1 MQPDTR
7 GARNDRERER
17 ETRRHTHRERAHKAR
32 ADLFYFCCC
41 CCCVIMCAPN
51 QTTSPNEIQT
61 RTDKTFEDTPA
72 VCLPCGSGSANEFS
86 LHCTL
91 ALACSLNIM
100 HTYVKCIKVFCQLA
114 TLGPAL
120 AVCRAHRF

>member
-1 MQPDTR
+1 MNA
-7 GARNDRERER
+7 ARHARRPKRERKRDTSTHTQR
-17 ETRRHTHRERAHKAR
+17 EGTQGKGRPF
-32 ADLFYFCCC
+32 FYFCC
-41 CCCVIMCAPN
+41 CCCVIMCGPN

-91 ALACSLNIM
+91 ALACSLNVM
-100 HTYVKCIKVFCQLA
+100 HTYVKCLKVFCQLA
-114 TLGPAL
+114 TLGPGM